1 MNTQSESSNLPTLE
15 AVITAFDDRR
25 DWVVSTNGSKLRCE
39 YGLLALVPL
48 LVEALPKIRN
58 ATGRMHIMFDF
69 IPLARR
75 DTRVVEAARDRLQD
89 RSKAVRMHACEVL
102 AYSLRHDA
110 VLSLEP
116 LLHHP
121 EPETRATAAAAIDA
135 IHHQNHHFYLDR
147 QHKGTSFWMVNPQD
161 DPAYKPRHWQ
171 IRQEGQ

>member
-1 MNTQSESSNLPTLE
+1 MNTQSESSYLPTLE

-75 DTRVVEAARDRLQD
+75 DTRDRKSTRLN
-89 RSKAVRMHACEVL
+89 SSHVKISYAVFCLKKKKQPV
-102 AYSLRHDA
+102 D
-110 VLSLEP
+110 
-116 LLHHP
+116 
-121 EPETRATAAAAIDA
+121 T
-135 IHHQNHHFYLDR
+135 HHF
-147 QHKGTSFWMVNPQD
+147 SF
-161 DPAYKPRHWQ
+161 AL
-171 IRQEGQ
+171 QE